1 MVENSWSVDVRIRPL
16 EALPFCVEI
25 KSRTSFRPLRKPTT
39 LTLSDLEGEAPE
51 LILPN
56 GCDLLRFREL
66 ANNVRKK
73 APSTGL
79 RAIRSRRSAADIV
92 SSHCLKSRA
101 SAARGAAARSWV
113 GQLPS
118 SVLTLYL
125 RAFAPRGD
133 CNEDCSMTKRHL
145 SRFAALLAVVMLATA
160 CSQPIEIVGE
170 GDVVSQSGNRDCSL
184 IDFRAGATN
193 CTDNLITG
201 AYDETY
207 YGVAAA
213 DWHFHRWAGVCM
225 EAIANECSFDVSADG
240 IDQLTGISASPITAI
255 FRPDVVTGYE
265 SLFIGHSFFRPFAQ
279 EMAFHGP
286 SAGFT
291 DHNQSIVFSGGAGG
305 APEALW
311 NNASKRAQIQ
321 GHLDDGDIDL
331 FGMTYHPTYPTL
343 SGYISWIDYAL
354 AQNPD
359 TRFFVALP
367 WGTNPGSTDAA
378 TYLAWWKTAHV
389 SLFHGMIDN
398 LRDLYPGIDIYGIPY
413 GQAAGELYS
422 LYDAGQLPDVDTLVS
437 GSGDAIFSD
446 TFGHPDDILEDLGEL
461 IWLRAIY
468 DVDLST
474 YAYDPGYTTDLKAIA
489 DAIMDEHDTAYDA
502 P

>member
-1 MVENSWSVDVRIRPL
+1 
-16 EALPFCVEI
+16 
-25 KSRTSFRPLRKPTT
+25 
-39 LTLSDLEGEAPE
+39 
-51 LILPN
+51 
-56 GCDLLRFREL
+56 
-66 ANNVRKK
+66 
-73 APSTGL
+73 
-79 RAIRSRRSAADIV
+79 
-92 SSHCLKSRA
+92 
-101 SAARGAAARSWV
+101 
-113 GQLPS
+113 
-118 SVLTLYL
+118 
-125 RAFAPRGD
+125 
-133 CNEDCSMTKRHL
+133 MTKRHL